1 MSTYVPPKQ
10 DTLAAED
17 MIIDLGGVGASYSS
31 DTITISG
38 IDMSSGLNYSTMN
51 TITMPTSYTGNYGTI
66 QTSGGAGTG
75 GLNWNNNYTIS
86 SGGLTDTNA
95 SVKITG
101 SGLDLDESAD
111 IKIGHKSLK
120 EFMSKMEERMAILV
134 PNPEKLEKFQALKK
148 AYEHY
153 KTLESLCFNEPEEDK
168 E

>member
-51 TITMPTSYTGNYGTI
+51 TITMPSTYTGSYGTV
-66 QTSGGAGTG
+66 TTSSGGA
-75 GLNWNNNYTIS
+75 GLNWNNNYTING
-86 SGGLTDTNA
+86 GGLTDTNA
-95 SVKITG
+95 TVKITG
-101 SGLDLDESAD
+101 NGLDLDEGAD

-134 PNPEKLEKFQALKK
+134 PDPAKLEKFQALKK

-153 KTLESLCFNEPEEDK
+153 KTLESLCFNEPEED
-168 E
+168 EE